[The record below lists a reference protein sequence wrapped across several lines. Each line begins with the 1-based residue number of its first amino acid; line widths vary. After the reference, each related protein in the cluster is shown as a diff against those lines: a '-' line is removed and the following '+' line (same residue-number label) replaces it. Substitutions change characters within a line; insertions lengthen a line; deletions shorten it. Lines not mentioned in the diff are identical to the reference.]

1 MTVQTPPVF
10 PMFLVETTEPST
22 STEAALLLVNTS
34 LQLEQ
39 NHMFLLSLQVET
51 KY

>member
-22 STEAALLLVNTS
+22 STEAALLVNTS